1 MKCRNID
8 LVIGGT
14 THIMG
19 VLNVTPDSFSDGGA
33 YLEVD
38 SAIIHARTMV
48 TEGATILDIGGESS
62 RPGAEP
68 VPIDVELDRVLPVI
82 RALKSEQLNVPI
94 SIDTT
99 KAVVAQEALE
109 AGAHI
114 INDITALQ
122 GDSAMADVAVEMEAG
137 VILMHMK
144 GTPRTMQQTPYYE
157 DVVKEIYDNLEEWID
172 RAVDKGIEANRIII
186 DPGIGFGKTTEQNI
200 QILKKLSVF
209 KQLNRPILIGTSRKS
224 FIGNLLD
231 VPVTERVEGTIATV
245 CWSIVQGVDIVRVHD
260 VKAVSRAVK
269 MIDMLSRTQNCAKG
283 CNFID

>member
-1 MKCRNID
+1 MKCRDIE

-48 TEGATILDIGGESS
+48 AEGATILDIGGESS

-99 KAVVAQEALE
+99 KAVVAKEALE

-114 INDITALQ
+114 INDISALQ
-122 GDSAMADVAVEMEAG
+122 GDSAMVNVAVEMEAG

-144 GTPRTMQQTPYYE
+144 GTPRTMQQKPYYE
-157 DVVKEIYDNLEEWID
+157 DVVKEIYDDLNNWID
-172 RAVDKGIEANRIII
+172 KSVDNGIEPNRIII
-186 DPGIGFGKTTEQNI
+186 DPGIGFGKTTEQNL

-245 CWSIVQGVDIVRVHD
+245 CWAIVQGADIVRVHD
-260 VKAVSRAVK
+260 VKAVSRGVK
-269 MIDMLSRTQNCAKG
+269 MIDTLSRT
-283 CNFID
+283 

>member
-1 MKCRNID
+1 
-8 LVIGGT
+8 
-14 THIMG
+14 MG

-38 SAIIHARTMV
+38 SAIVHARTMV
-48 TEGATILDIGGESS
+48 AEGATILDIGGESS

-68 VPIDVELDRVLPVI
+68 VPIDVELDRVVPVI

-99 KAVVAQEALE
+99 KAGVAQQALE

-122 GDSAMADVAVEMEAG
+122 GDSEMADVAVEMEAG

-144 GTPRTMQQTPYYE
+144 GTPSTMQQTPYYE
-157 DVVKEIYDNLEEWID
+157 DVVKEIYDSLEDWID
-172 RAVDKGIEANRIII
+172 RSVDKGIEPNRIII
-186 DPGIGFGKTTEQNI
+186 DPGIGFGKTTEQNL

-245 CWSIVQGVDIVRVHD
+245 CWSIVQGADIVRVHD

-269 MIDMLSRTQNCAKG
+269 MIDMLSRTKECAKG
-283 CNFID
+283 CDFID

>member
-1 MKCRNID
+1 
-8 LVIGGT
+8 
-14 THIMG
+14 MG

-38 SAIIHARTMV
+38 SAIVQAKSMV
-48 TEGATILDIGGESS
+48 ADGATILDIGGESS

-68 VPIDVELDRVLPVI
+68 VPIDVELNRVLPVI
-82 RALKSEQLNVPI
+82 HALKSEQLDIPI

-99 KAVVAQEALE
+99 KAEVAQKALE

-122 GDSAMADVAVEMEAG
+122 GDSAMADVAVEMDAG

-144 GTPRTMQQTPYYE
+144 GTPTTMQQSPFYE
-157 DVVKEIYDNLEEWID
+157 NVVKDIYDNLENWID
-172 RAVDKGIEANRIII
+172 RSVDKGIEPNRIII

-209 KQLNRPILIGTSRKS
+209 KQLNKPILIGTSRKS
-224 FIGNLLD
+224 FIGKLLD
-231 VPVTERVEGTIATV
+231 LPVTDRIEGTIATV
-245 CWSIVQGVDIVRVHD
+245 CWSIVQGADIVRVHD

-269 MIDMLSRTQNCAKG
+269 MIDILCHTKEYEQ
-283 CNFID
+283 

>member
-38 SAIIHARTMV
+38 SAIVHAKTMV
-48 TEGATILDIGGESS
+48 AEGATILDIGGESS

-82 RALKSEQLNVPI
+82 RALKSEQLNIPI

-157 DVVKEIYDNLEEWID
+157 DVVKEIYDNLENWID
-172 RAVDKGIEANRIII
+172 TSVDKGIEPNRIII
-186 DPGIGFGKTTEQNI
+186 DPGIGFGKTTEQNL

-245 CWSIVQGVDIVRVHD
+245 CWSIVQGADIVRVHD

-269 MIDMLSRTQNCAKG
+269 MIDILSQARYVPRDV
-283 CNFID
+283 IS

>member
-1 MKCRNID
+1 MKCRDID
-8 LVIGGT
+8 LVIDDT

-38 SAIIHARTMV
+38 SAIVHARSMIAD
-48 TEGATILDIGGESS
+48 GATILDIGGESS

-68 VPIDVELDRVLPVI
+68 VPIDVELNRVLPVI
-82 RALKSEQLNVPI
+82 RALKSEQMDIPI

-99 KAVVAQEALE
+99 KAKVAQKALE

-122 GDSAMADVAVEMEAG
+122 GDNAMADVAAETKAG

-144 GTPRTMQQTPYYE
+144 GTPKTMQQSPFYV
-157 DVVKEIYDNLEEWID
+157 DVVKEIYDNLENWID
-172 RAVDKGIEANRIII
+172 RSVDKGIEPNRIII
-186 DPGIGFGKTTEQNI
+186 DPGIGFGKTNEQNL
-200 QILKKLSVF
+200 QLLKKLSVF
-209 KQLNRPILIGTSRKS
+209 KQLNKPILIGTSRKS
-224 FIGNLLD
+224 FIGKLLD
-231 VPVTERVEGTIATV
+231 LPVTDRVEGTIATV

-269 MIDMLSRTQNCAKG
+269 MINILSSTKECKS
-283 CNFID
+283 IDL

>member
-1 MKCRNID
+1 MKCRDRD
-8 LVIGGT
+8 LVIDGT

-38 SAIIHARTMV
+38 SAIVHARSMV
-48 TEGATILDIGGESS
+48 ADGATILDIGGESS

-68 VPIDVELDRVLPVI
+68 VPIDVELNRVLPVI
-82 RALKSEQLNVPI
+82 RALKSEQLDIPI

-99 KAVVAQEALE
+99 KSEVAQKALE

-122 GDSAMADVAVEMEAG
+122 GDSAMADVAVEMDAG

-144 GTPRTMQQTPYYE
+144 GTPRTMQQSPYYE
-157 DVVKEIYDNLEEWID
+157 DVVKDIYHNLENWID
-172 RAVDKGIEANRIII
+172 RSVDKGIEPNRIII

-224 FIGNLLD
+224 FIGKLLD
-231 VPVTERVEGTIATV
+231 LPVTDRVEGTIATV
-245 CWSIVQGVDIVRVHD
+245 CWSIVQGADIVRVHD

-269 MIDMLSRTQNCAKG
+269 MIDVLSRTKECESIG
-283 CNFID
+283 L

>member
-1 MKCRNID
+1 MKCRDID
-8 LVIGGT
+8 LVIDGT

-19 VLNVTPDSFSDGGA
+19 VLNVTPDSFSDGGV

-38 SAIIHARTMV
+38 SAIVGARSMV
-48 TEGATILDIGGESS
+48 ADGATILDIGGESS

-82 RALKSEQLNVPI
+82 RALKSEQLDIPI

-99 KAVVAQEALE
+99 KAEVAQKALE

-122 GDSAMADVAVEMEAG
+122 GDPAMADVAAEMDAG

-144 GTPRTMQQTPYYE
+144 GTPRTMQQSPFYE
-157 DVVKEIYDNLEEWID
+157 DVVKDIYDNLEDWID
-172 RAVDKGIEANRIII
+172 RSVDKGIEPNRIII

-224 FIGNLLD
+224 FIGKLLD
-231 VPVTERVEGTIATV
+231 LPVTDRVEGTIATV
-245 CWSIVQGVDIVRVHD
+245 CWSIVQGADIVRVHD

-269 MIDMLSRTQNCAKG
+269 MIDVLSRTKKCEA
-283 CNFID
+283 IDL

>member
-1 MKCRNID
+1 MKCRDID
-8 LVIGGT
+8 LVIDGT

-19 VLNVTPDSFSDGGA
+19 VLNVTPDSFSDGGV

-38 SAIIHARTMV
+38 SAIVRARSMV
-48 TEGATILDIGGESS
+48 ADGATILDIGGESS

-82 RALKSEQLNVPI
+82 RALKSEQLDIPI

-99 KAVVAQEALE
+99 KAEVAQKALE

-122 GDSAMADVAVEMEAG
+122 GDSAMADVASEMDAG

-144 GTPRTMQQTPYYE
+144 GTPRTMQQSPFYE
-157 DVVKEIYDNLEEWID
+157 DVVKDIYDNLENWID
-172 RAVDKGIEANRIII
+172 RSVDKGIEPNRIII

-224 FIGNLLD
+224 FIGKLLD
-231 VPVTERVEGTIATV
+231 LPVTDRVEGTIATV
-245 CWSIVQGVDIVRVHD
+245 CWSIVQGADIVRVHD

-269 MIDMLSRTQNCAKG
+269 MIDVLSRTKECES
-283 CNFID
+283 IDL

>member
-1 MKCRNID
+1 MKCRDID
-8 LVIGGT
+8 LVIDGT

-19 VLNVTPDSFSDGGA
+19 VLNVTPDSFSDGGV

-38 SAIIHARTMV
+38 SAIVRARSMV
-48 TEGATILDIGGESS
+48 ADGATILDIGGESS

-82 RALKSEQLNVPI
+82 RALKSEQLDIPI

-99 KAVVAQEALE
+99 KAEVAQKALE

-122 GDSAMADVAVEMEAG
+122 GDPVMADVASEMDAG

-144 GTPRTMQQTPYYE
+144 GTPRTMQQSPFYE
-157 DVVKEIYDNLEEWID
+157 DVVKDIYDNLEDWID
-172 RAVDKGIEANRIII
+172 RSVDKGIEPNRIII

-224 FIGNLLD
+224 FIGKLLD
-231 VPVTERVEGTIATV
+231 LPVTDRVEGTIATV
-245 CWSIVQGVDIVRVHD
+245 CWSIIQGADIVRVHD

-269 MIDMLSRTQNCAKG
+269 MIDVLSRTKECES
-283 CNFID
+283 IDL

>member
-1 MKCRNID
+1 
-8 LVIGGT
+8 
-14 THIMG
+14 MG

-38 SAIIHARTMV
+38 SAIVHAKTMV
-48 TEGATILDIGGESS
+48 AEGATILDIGGESS

-99 KAVVAQEALE
+99 KAGVAQEALE

-172 RAVDKGIEANRIII
+172 RAVDKGIEPNRIII
-186 DPGIGFGKTTEQNI
+186 DPGIGFGKTTEQNL

-245 CWSIVQGVDIVRVHD
+245 CWAIVQGVDIVRVHD

-269 MIDMLSRTQNCAKG
+269 MIDILSRTKECAKE
-283 CNFID
+283 CDS

>member
-1 MKCRNID
+1 MKCRDID
-8 LVIGGT
+8 LVIGDT

-48 TEGATILDIGGESS
+48 AEGATILDIGGESS

-68 VPIDVELDRVLPVI
+68 VPIDVELDRVVPVI

-99 KAVVAQEALE
+99 KAVVAKEALE

-114 INDITALQ
+114 INDISALQ
-122 GDSAMADVAVEMEAG
+122 GDSAMTNIVVEMEAG

-144 GTPRTMQQTPYYE
+144 GTPRTMQQKPYYE
-157 DVVKEIYDNLEEWID
+157 DVVKEIYDHLNNWID
-172 RAVDKGIEANRIII
+172 KSVDNGIEPNRIII
-186 DPGIGFGKTTEQNI
+186 DPGIGFGKTTEQNL
-200 QILKKLSVF
+200 QILKKLAVF

-245 CWSIVQGVDIVRVHD
+245 CWAIVQGADIVRVHD

-269 MIDMLSRTQNCAKG
+269 MIDTLSRTKE
-283 CNFID
+283 

>member
-8 LVIGGT
+8 LVIDGT

-38 SAIIHARTMV
+38 SAIVHARSMV
-48 TEGATILDIGGESS
+48 ADGATILDIGGESS

-68 VPIDVELDRVLPVI
+68 VPIDVELNRVLPVI
-82 RALKSEQLNVPI
+82 RALKSEQLDIPI

-99 KAVVAQEALE
+99 KAEVAQKALE

-122 GDSAMADVAVEMEAG
+122 GDSAMADVAAEMDAG

-144 GTPRTMQQTPYYE
+144 GTPRTMQQSPFYE
-157 DVVKEIYDNLEEWID
+157 DVVKDIYDNLENWID
-172 RAVDKGIEANRIII
+172 RSVDKGIEPNRIII

-224 FIGNLLD
+224 FIGKLLD
-231 VPVTERVEGTIATV
+231 LPVTDRVEGTIATV
-245 CWSIVQGVDIVRVHD
+245 CWSIVQGADIVRVHD

-269 MIDMLSRTQNCAKG
+269 MIDVLSRTKKCEA
-283 CNFID
+283 IDL

>member
-1 MKCRNID
+1 MKFRDID
-8 LVIGGT
+8 LVIDGT

-38 SAIIHARTMV
+38 SAIVQAKSMV
-48 TEGATILDIGGESS
+48 ADGATILDIGGESS

-68 VPIDVELDRVLPVI
+68 VPIDVELNRVLPVI
-82 RALKSEQLNVPI
+82 HALKSEQLDIPI

-99 KAVVAQEALE
+99 KAEVAQKALE

-122 GDSAMADVAVEMEAG
+122 GDSAMADVAVEMDAG

-144 GTPRTMQQTPYYE
+144 GTPTTMQQSPFYE
-157 DVVKEIYDNLEEWID
+157 NVVKDIYDNLENWID
-172 RAVDKGIEANRIII
+172 RSVDKGIEPNRIII

-209 KQLNRPILIGTSRKS
+209 KQLNKPILIGTSRKS
-224 FIGNLLD
+224 FIGKLLD
-231 VPVTERVEGTIATV
+231 LPVTDRIEGTIATV
-245 CWSIVQGVDIVRVHD
+245 CWSIVQGADIVRVHD

-269 MIDMLSRTQNCAKG
+269 MIDILSHTKEYEQ
-283 CNFID
+283 

>member
-1 MKCRNID
+1 MKCRDID
-8 LVIGGT
+8 LVIDGT

-19 VLNVTPDSFSDGGA
+19 VLNVTPDSFSDGGV

-38 SAIIHARTMV
+38 SAIVRARSMV
-48 TEGATILDIGGESS
+48 ADGATILDIGGESS

-82 RALKSEQLNVPI
+82 RALKSEQLDIPI

-99 KAVVAQEALE
+99 KAEVAQKALE

-122 GDSAMADVAVEMEAG
+122 GDSAMADVASEMDAG

-144 GTPRTMQQTPYYE
+144 GTPRTMQQSPFYE
-157 DVVKEIYDNLEEWID
+157 DVVKDIYDNLEDWID
-172 RAVDKGIEANRIII
+172 RSVDKGIEPNRIII

-224 FIGNLLD
+224 FIGKLLD
-231 VPVTERVEGTIATV
+231 LPVTDRVEGTIATV
-245 CWSIVQGVDIVRVHD
+245 CWSIVQGADIVRVHD

-269 MIDMLSRTQNCAKG
+269 MIDVLSRTKECES
-283 CNFID
+283 IDL

>member
-8 LVIGGT
+8 LVIDGT

-38 SAIIHARTMV
+38 SAIVRARSMV
-48 TEGATILDIGGESS
+48 ADGATILDIGGESS

-82 RALKSEQLNVPI
+82 RALKSEQLDIPI

-99 KAVVAQEALE
+99 KAEVAQKALE

-122 GDSAMADVAVEMEAG
+122 GDPAMADVASEMDAG

-144 GTPRTMQQTPYYE
+144 GTPRTMQQSPFYE
-157 DVVKEIYDNLEEWID
+157 DVVKDIYDNLENWID
-172 RAVDKGIEANRIII
+172 RSVDKGIEPNRIII
-186 DPGIGFGKTTEQNI
+186 DPGIGFGKTTAQNI

-224 FIGNLLD
+224 FIGKLLD
-231 VPVTERVEGTIATV
+231 LPVTDRVEGTIATV
-245 CWSIVQGVDIVRVHD
+245 CWSIVQGADIVRVHD

-269 MIDMLSRTQNCAKG
+269 MIDVLSRTKECES
-283 CNFID
+283 IDL

>member
-1 MKCRNID
+1 MKFRDID
-8 LVIGGT
+8 LVIDGT

-38 SAIIHARTMV
+38 SAIVQAKSMV
-48 TEGATILDIGGESS
+48 ADGATILDIGGESS

-68 VPIDVELDRVLPVI
+68 VPIDVELNRVLPVI
-82 RALKSEQLNVPI
+82 HALKSEQLDIPI

-99 KAVVAQEALE
+99 KAEVAQKALE

-122 GDSAMADVAVEMEAG
+122 GDSAMADVAVEMDAG

-144 GTPRTMQQTPYYE
+144 GTPTTMQQSPFYE
-157 DVVKEIYDNLEEWID
+157 NVVKDIYDNLENWID
-172 RAVDKGIEANRIII
+172 RSVDKGIEPNRIII

-209 KQLNRPILIGTSRKS
+209 KQLNKPILIGTSRKS
-224 FIGNLLD
+224 FIGKLLD
-231 VPVTERVEGTIATV
+231 LPVTDRIEGTIATV
-245 CWSIVQGVDIVRVHD
+245 CWSIVQGADIVRVHD

-269 MIDMLSRTQNCAKG
+269 MIDILCHTKEYEQ
-283 CNFID
+283 

>member
-1 MKCRNID
+1 MKCGDID
-8 LVIGGT
+8 LVIDGT

-38 SAIIHARTMV
+38 SAIVHARSMV
-48 TEGATILDIGGESS
+48 ADGATILDIGGESS

-68 VPIDVELDRVLPVI
+68 VPIDVELNRVLPVI

-99 KAVVAQEALE
+99 KAEVAQKALE

-122 GDSAMADVAVEMEAG
+122 GDSAMVDVAVEMDAG

-144 GTPRTMQQTPYYE
+144 GTPTTMQQSPFYE
-157 DVVKEIYDNLEEWID
+157 DVVKDIYDNLENWID
-172 RAVDKGIEANRIII
+172 RSVDKGIEPNRIII

-209 KQLNRPILIGTSRKS
+209 KQLNRPILIGTSRKA
-224 FIGNLLD
+224 FIGKLLD
-231 VPVTERVEGTIATV
+231 LPVTDRVEGTIATV
-245 CWSIVQGVDIVRVHD
+245 CWSIVQGADIVRVHD

-269 MIDMLSRTQNCAKG
+269 MIDILSHTKEYEQ
-283 CNFID
+283 

>member
-8 LVIGGT
+8 LVIDGT

-38 SAIIHARTMV
+38 SAIVHARSMV
-48 TEGATILDIGGESS
+48 ADGATILDIGGESS

-68 VPIDVELDRVLPVI
+68 VPIDVELNRVLPVI
-82 RALKSEQLNVPI
+82 RALKSEQLDIPI

-99 KAVVAQEALE
+99 KAEVAQKALE

-122 GDSAMADVAVEMEAG
+122 GDPAMADVASEMDAG

-144 GTPRTMQQTPYYE
+144 GTPRTMQQSPFYE
-157 DVVKEIYDNLEEWID
+157 DVVKDIYDNLENWID
-172 RAVDKGIEANRIII
+172 RSVDKGIEPNRIII

-224 FIGNLLD
+224 FIGKLLD
-231 VPVTERVEGTIATV
+231 LPVTDRVEGTIATV
-245 CWSIVQGVDIVRVHD
+245 CWSIVQGADIVRVHD

-269 MIDMLSRTQNCAKG
+269 MIDVLSRTKECES
-283 CNFID
+283 IDL

>member
-1 MKCRNID
+1 MKCRDID
-8 LVIGGT
+8 LVIDGT

-38 SAIIHARTMV
+38 SAIIHARSMV
-48 TEGATILDIGGESS
+48 ENGATILDIGGESS

-82 RALKSEQLNVPI
+82 RALKSEQLDIPI

-99 KAVVAQEALE
+99 KAEVAQKALE

-122 GDSAMADVAVEMEAG
+122 GDTAMADVAAEMEAG

-144 GTPRTMQQTPYYE
+144 GTPGTMQQSPFYE
-157 DVVKEIYDNLEEWID
+157 DVVKEIYDNLADWID
-172 RAVDKGIEANRIII
+172 RSVDKGIELN
-186 DPGIGFGKTTEQNI
+186 
-200 QILKKLSVF
+200 LS
-209 KQLNRPILIGTSRKS
+209 LIH
-224 FIGNLLD
+224 I
-231 VPVTERVEGTIATV
+231 
-245 CWSIVQGVDIVRVHD
+245 
-260 VKAVSRAVK
+260 
-269 MIDMLSRTQNCAKG
+269 
-283 CNFID
+283 